1 MNTIT
6 NALTVDVEDYFQVAA
21 LAEAVDRNDWPVMEY
36 RVEDNTDRLLTLFDR
51 HNTRATFFVL
61 GWVAEQSPALVRR
74 IQKAGHEI
82 ASHGYSHQLIY
93 TQTPDVFREE
103 TRKSKR
109 ILEDITGEAV
119 TGYRAASYSITDQSR
134 WALDILCEEGFTWDS
149 SIFPVHHDRYGMP
162 GTPRWPHRLTTDAG
176 RELAEFPLSTLKL
189 PGYTLPIAGGGYF
202 RLFPYWFS
210 QWGLGAINR
219 QGESFVF
226 YLHPW
231 EIDPGQP
238 RLDVKWF
245 SRFRHYN
252 NLEVCE
258 ERLTKLLKQFRF
270 TTMSDVLRQQGVLD
284 AVDTSRCDTD
294 LVSSCETREAGG
306 KITENPIFKTE
317 RT

>member
-1 MNTIT
+1 MNTIS
-6 NALTVDVEDYFQVAA
+6 NALTIDVEDYFQVAA
-21 LAEAVDRNDWPVMEY
+21 LAEAVDRKDWHDMEY
-36 RVEDNTDRLLTLFDR
+36 RVEANTDRLLSVLGD
-51 HNTRATFFVL
+51 HNTKATFFTL
-61 GWVAEQSPALVRR
+61 GWVAEKSPALVRR
-74 IQKAGHEI
+74 IHDAGHEV

-93 TQTPDVFREE
+93 KQTPEVFREE
-103 TRKSKR
+103 TRRSKA
-109 ILEDITGEAV
+109 ILEDIIGEPV
-119 TGYRAASYSITDQSR
+119 TGYRAASYSITAQSR

-162 GTPRWPHRLTTDAG
+162 GTPRWPHRLKTDNG
-176 RELAEFPLSTLKL
+176 SEIAEFPLSTLKL

-210 QWGLGAINR
+210 QWGLGSINR
-219 QGESFVF
+219 MGKPFVF

-258 ERLTKLLKQFRF
+258 QRLVNLLKRFRF
-270 TTMSDVLRQQGVLD
+270 TTMSDVLVEQGVLGRD
-284 AVDTSRCDTD
+284 ASSRQTEMGTAR
-294 LVSSCETREAGG
+294 LLGG
-306 KITENPIFKTE
+306 
-317 RT
+317 

>member
-1 MNTIT
+1 MNTIS
-6 NALTVDVEDYFQVAA
+6 NALTIDVEDYFQVAA
-21 LAEAVDRNDWPVMEY
+21 LAEAVDRKDWHDMEY
-36 RVEDNTDRLLTLFDR
+36 RVEANTDRLLSVLGD
-51 HNTRATFFVL
+51 HNTKATFFTL
-61 GWVAEQSPALVRR
+61 GWVAEKSPALVRR
-74 IQKAGHEI
+74 IHDAGHEV

-93 TQTPDVFREE
+93 KQTPEVCREE
-103 TRKSKR
+103 TRRSKA
-109 ILEDITGEAV
+109 ILEDIIGEPV
-119 TGYRAASYSITDQSR
+119 TGYRAASYSITAQSR

-162 GTPRWPHRLTTDAG
+162 GTPRWPHRLKTDNG
-176 RELAEFPLSTLKL
+176 SEIAEFPLSTLKL

-210 QWGLGAINR
+210 QWGLGSINR
-219 QGESFVF
+219 MGKPFVF

-258 ERLTKLLKQFRF
+258 QRLVNLLKRFRF
-270 TTMSDVLRQQGVLD
+270 TTMSDVLVEQGVLGRD
-284 AVDTSRCDTD
+284 ASPRQTEMGTAR
-294 LVSSCETREAGG
+294 LLGG
-306 KITENPIFKTE
+306 
-317 RT
+317 